1 MVSALLSFLQENFRS
16 ALASS
21 VYYLTIAKYLWEN
34 FHIASYSL
42 LAALCFIMD
51 VFYCT
56 QSDLTRFT
64 GNMKYPLPSR
74 KATAIK
80 LGKGVKGK
88 VATYVTSY
96 VCSYTASSSLKS
108 YMGHDWVYTYIIVPQ

>member
-1 MVSALLSFLQENFRS
+1 MNVS
-16 ALASS
+16 
-21 VYYLTIAKYLWEN
+21 
-34 FHIASYSL
+34 
-42 LAALCFIMD
+42 
-51 VFYCT
+51 YCT

-80 LGKGVKGK
+80 LGKGGNGFVFAIFHNGKEYAVKKVKGK

-96 VCSYTASSSLKS
+96 VCSYTASSLKS
-108 YMGHDWVYTYIIVPQ
+108 YMGHDWVYTYIIVMLCYCMFGAQLRMSLLLKLLVFLHIHT